1 MYRQAR
7 RRYGSD
13 LTDAQWKALR
23 RTSDAQRKREYGL
36 RRVLDALF
44 YLNKTGC
51 QWRYL
56 PPCFPPWTL
65 VYYYFRRWRDSG
77 LLARIHDALRAS
89 TRRAAGRDEQPSVA
103 VIDSQSVKTSF
114 QGGVRGFDGGKRVN
128 GRKRHILTDTMGL
141 LLVVLVHSARES
153 DGEQAPWLLRRLQ
166 ACGPIRRLERIYAD
180 QGYKG
185 APGGLVWRCFGWIW
199 QVVEREPKSKGFVV
213 LKKRSGRAN
222 ARSLGLAATAGSTR
236 ITNGCVPRAKR

>member
-1 MYRQAR
+1 MSRSAK

-13 LTDAQWKALR
+13 LTDAQWKAIAPHLD
-23 RTSDAQRKREYGL
+23 TQRKRKYCL
-36 RRVLDALF
+36 RSVLDALF

-77 LLARIHDALRAS
+77 LLARLHDALRTF
-89 TRRAAGRDEQPSVA
+89 TRRNAGRDAHPSVA

-114 QGGVRGFDGGKRVN
+114 QGGVRGFDGGKKVN

-141 LLVVLVHSARES
+141 VLAVLVHSARRE
-153 DGEQAPWLLRRLQ
+153 RR
-166 ACGPIRRLERIYAD
+166 
-180 QGYKG
+180 
-185 APGGLVWRCFGWIW
+185 
-199 QVVEREPKSKGFVV
+199 
-213 LKKRSGRAN
+213 RSGSVAAQTVAAFRADSPFG
-222 ARSLGLAATAGSTR
+222 AHLR
-236 ITNGCVPRAKR
+236 